1 MDGCTFRGSGTGGSP
16 FAENQ
21 ILITS
26 VRRLSTRELQLT
38 LTRPLW
44 AGRLLSLPIS
54 GEAFAGEAS
63 VLACP
68 PMQVWFDWTDK
79 DNVKVASAA
88 TTRSAST

>member
-1 MDGCTFRGSGTGGSP
+1 MHFSRLGHGRQS

-44 AGRLLSLPIS
+44 AGRLLSLPIN
-54 GEAFAGEAS
+54 GEAFACEAS
-63 VLACP
+63 VLVCP